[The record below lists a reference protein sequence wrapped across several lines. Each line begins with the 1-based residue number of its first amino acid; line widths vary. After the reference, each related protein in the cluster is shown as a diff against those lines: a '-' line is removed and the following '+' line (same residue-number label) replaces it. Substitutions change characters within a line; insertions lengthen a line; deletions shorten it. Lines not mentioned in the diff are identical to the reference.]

1 MAIIKIV
8 NVDVPN
14 SGNGDPLRVSQVKA
28 NDNFAELNAK
38 KVEIVAG
45 FDLSENNFTDAEK
58 AKLSG
63 IEPGA
68 QVNVRGNWQQQDP
81 NAPDYVLGKPTNGNI
96 ITYGTYALVGQTLT
110 IFSGWVWQINDV
122 LYTNSADIEIVFPF
136 ADDGLQRYDVIVF
149 DTLNSAQRVDGD
161 EVASSPLVPL
171 LIPNSILFSISLI
184 TDASVGAPV
193 IPTPAALHGST
204 SLRFAGAGQSY
215 TLPLGCIAFKGWVND
230 GAQHLEQV
238 GFEADLN
245 TFTQLDTTVTFKKS
259 IAIGA
264 RVVIDYYF

>member
-1 MAIIKIV
+1 MAIIQIV
-8 NVDVPN
+8 NVSSPN
-14 SGNGDPLRVSQVKA
+14 DGLGDPLRVSQVNA

-38 KVEIVAG
+38 KVEAVAG

-58 AKLSG
+58 TKLAG
-63 IEPGA
+63 IETGA

-122 LYTNSADIEIVFPF
+122 VYTNSVDIEINFPYS
-136 ADDGLQRYDVIVF
+136 ADGLQRYDVVVF
-149 DTLNSAQRVDGD
+149 DTLNSTQRVDGD
-161 EVASSPLVPL
+161 EVVSSPLVPL

-184 TDASVGAPV
+184 TDVLVGEPV
-193 IPTPAALHGST
+193 TPTPVALHGST
-204 SLRFAGAGQSY
+204 SLRFSGSGQNY

-230 GAQHLEQV
+230 GVQHLEQV

-245 TFTQLDTTVTFKKS
+245 TFTQLGTIVTFKKS
-259 IAIGA
+259 IATGA
-264 RVVIDYYF
+264 RIVVDYYF